1 MANKFLESKNIK
13 VYPSAY
19 RGNKTDD
26 NKLYDPEA
34 RIPSEKNITQQI
46 NGLLS
51 TSTKGFVVE
60 PVYSAEYTPVF
71 SSDAPVV
78 VKFCLYGYYF
88 EVTIDK
94 TLCESF
100 TDNIYAYLKVA
111 NKNTSY
117 SSESNTEYAA
127 TSLIDVD
134 TDGTTSVALDSNNS
148 FKGLCL
154 TDDASILDNSNYKAL
169 HLFTKHSNE
178 WCVPSSAYFKFKSTD
193 IVNTDDRGNPI
204 SIATEFY
211 TGTIETTGNILVRRD
226 ILTSGNVYASN
237 NIDAA
242 ELIYSRGGVN
252 TIAESQDEDVCTTK
266 EYTEATYVR
275 QDNLRQQLLDM
286 VYPVGSIYISVNETS
301 PAVFLGGTWELLNPP
316 NTPMYLCTSTARDD
330 LNRTV
335 GSNAGYILNHNHKVN
350 ETKLEYDLY
359 TMDAYSNNSNMSI
372 LEVPAGS
379 TAKLTLTKYLYAS
392 GGYPFNSYLSSPQYA
407 TTGVNFSKLTTNLT
421 HKHTTNNALVQ
432 IDGARHIENAA
443 ENSTANMPY
452 SMYVNMWKRRT

>member
-1 MANKFLESKNIK
+1 MAKEFLESKNIK

-51 TSTKGFVVE
+51 SSTKGFVVE
-60 PVYSAEYTPVF
+60 PVYSTEYTPVF

-134 TDGTTSVALDSNNS
+134 TDGTTSVALDSSNL
-148 FKGLCL
+148 FKGLGL
-154 TDDASILDNSNYKAL
+154 TDDASILENSNYKAL

-193 IVNTDDRGNPI
+193 IVNTDYRGNPV
-204 SIATEFY
+204 SIATKFY
-211 TGTIETTGNILVRRD
+211 TGYIKATGEIYAQGQLS
-226 ILTSGNVYASN
+226 TSGNIYVSN
-237 NIDAA
+237 DIDAA
-242 ELIYSRGGVN
+242 ELIYSRGGL
-252 TIAESQDEDVCTTK
+252 TAIAESQDEDVCTTK

-275 QDNLRQQLLDM
+275 IDNLQQKLLDM

-301 PAVFLGGTWELLNPP
+301 PAVFLGGTWELLSKT
-316 NTPMYLCTSTARDD
+316 TPMYLCTSTARDD

-335 GSNAGYILNHNHKVN
+335 GSNAGYILNHNHPVN
-350 ETKLEYDLY
+350 DTKLEYDLY

-421 HKHTTNNALVQ
+421 HTHTTNNALVQ
-432 IDGARHIENAA
+432 IEGTRHIANSA

-452 SMYVNMWKRRT
+452 SMYVNMWKRIA

>member
-1 MANKFLESKNIK
+1 MTNKFLESKNIK

-19 RGNKTDD
+19 RGNKTAD

-51 TSTKGFVVE
+51 SSTKGFVVE
-60 PVYSAEYTPVF
+60 PAYSAEYTPVF

-94 TLCESF
+94 TLCENF

-134 TDGTTSVALDSNNS
+134 TDGTTSVALDSSNL
-148 FKGLCL
+148 FKGLGL
-154 TDDASILDNSNYKAL
+154 TDDASILENSNYKAL

-193 IVNTDDRGNPI
+193 IVNTDDRGNHV
-204 SIATEFY
+204 SIATKFN
-211 TGTIETTGNILVRRD
+211 TGDIKAAGEIFAQGELSTAGNLYV
-226 ILTSGNVYASN
+226 SN
-237 NIDAA
+237 DIDAA
-242 ELIYSRGGVN
+242 ELIYSRGGLN

-275 QDNLRQQLLDM
+275 QDNLRQQLLNM

-301 PAVFLGGTWELLNPP
+301 PAVFLGGTWELLSKT
-316 NTPMYLCTSTARDD
+316 TPMYLCTSTARDD

-335 GSNAGYILNHNHKVN
+335 GSNAGYILNHNHPVN
-350 ETKLEYDLY
+350 DTELKYDLLVAHG
-359 TMDAYSNNSNMSI
+359 TNSP
-372 LEVPAGS
+372 LLVRPAGS
-379 TAKLTLTKYLYAS
+379 TKLTLTTYKS
-392 GGYPFNSYLSSPQYA
+392 DFDYPFEYTCNQQRA
-407 TTGVNFSKLTTNLT
+407 TNAYYSKLTTNLT
-421 HKHTTNNALVQ
+421 HTHTTNNALVQ
-432 IDGARHIENAA
+432 IDGTRHIANAA

-452 SMYVNMWKRRT
+452 SMYVNMWKRIA